1 MAGITTDI
9 SLYSEGDIVLQ
20 YPIEASTTF
29 LFVILLAAILE
40 FCIDY
45 AAGVENKYF
54 RVMFDAI
61 NQEVMIVG
69 VLVLM
74 LNFAQSITA
83 WPTRWVSFFQWAM
96 MCLFFMVL
104 FFVGIVTFV
113 LVFITSMKRSWL
125 HFEQNEMDADPE
137 THSTRQRQYQKALL
151 KFQAAL
157 LASGYDPTLK
167 GMVFS
172 EYLGKVVRRN
182 VVAMT
187 DLSWVSWVC
196 LATLVILNT
205 LRAEATRRL
214 SSLNDE
220 NIEDALNLSQRVAH
234 YLSFVF
240 FIGYIMLLV
249 FVILYY
255 RMHSSLNEFLDA
267 KPKRSGEDIG
277 GADMAAPEG
286 GGAAGVQMLN
296 TKDMLEDPRAKLF
309 RRSREATMEVVQIL
323 VLCFEWYTSF
333 FFLSFS
339 NEAITNLGV
348 GGAVGVFITAL
359 IPVIVMCALLP
370 WFLTMIS
377 LLSCLGTSLDEGTVQ
392 HLIIAAGV
400 PEDEWPLPMR
410 AAQLAKRG
418 EDDEEDDASGGD
430 DHSSHLAGSDRATTM
445 TRRTHRDE
453 EREEQLRREA
463 LAGGGGD
470 RGGGNSQQ
478 RSNRR
483 PLPRNGL
490 DRML

>member
-1 MAGITTDI
+1 
-9 SLYSEGDIVLQ
+9 
-20 YPIEASTTF
+20 
-29 LFVILLAAILE
+29 
-40 FCIDY
+40 
-45 AAGVENKYF
+45 
-54 RVMFDAI
+54 
-61 NQEVMIVG
+61 
-69 VLVLM
+69 
-74 LNFAQSITA
+74 
-83 WPTRWVSFFQWAM
+83 
-96 MCLFFMVL
+96 
-104 FFVGIVTFV
+104 
-113 LVFITSMKRSWL
+113 
-125 HFEQNEMDADPE
+125 
-137 THSTRQRQYQKALL
+137 
-151 KFQAAL
+151 
-157 LASGYDPTLK
+157 
-167 GMVFS
+167 
-172 EYLGKVVRRN
+172 
-182 VVAMT
+182 
-187 DLSWVSWVC
+187 
-196 LATLVILNT
+196 
-205 LRAEATRRL
+205 
-214 SSLNDE
+214 
-220 NIEDALNLSQRVAH
+220 
-234 YLSFVF
+234 
-240 FIGYIMLLV
+240 
-249 FVILYY
+249 
-255 RMHSSLNEFLDA
+255 
-267 KPKRSGEDIG
+267 
-277 GADMAAPEG
+277 
-286 GGAAGVQMLN
+286 
-296 TKDMLEDPRAKLF
+296 
-309 RRSREATMEVVQIL
+309 MEVVQIL

-463 LAGGGGD
+463 LAGGGGGD